1 MMDREVTIDWSENAW
16 AGETVILSGDIG
28 GTNANLAF
36 VMKGDEGFR
45 ILLEVSTSSLDIDA
59 IGPLVVRGLE
69 ELNVRYPDLRPELG
83 CISGAGPVNGNCC
96 TMSNLPWGVDGD
108 ALTREFGF
116 PIRAINDFEAISF
129 GVPLLDLDDPDQ
141 VTVMPHTNGNRP
153 EPEGDTRLIVGA
165 GTGLGVS
172 MMLGDSEA
180 ARSVPSEG
188 GHASFSSL
196 DRETQEILDQLRKEV
211 GWVVENEDLLSGKGI
226 AALLRYYM
234 ESRGS
239 QIDET
244 LEEILNASASDQ
256 PRLVSRYASNH
267 PVCRGVIRLFVK
279 IYGRVSADFA
289 SIVLPKGG
297 LFLAG
302 GIVGKNE
309 EFFLDGNQFIR
320 FFEQNECV
328 QVRNILKE
336 IPVYIIRNYNISLL
350 GAANA
355 GWVAR

>member
-16 AGETVILSGDIG
+16 NGEPVILSGDIG

-36 VMKGDEGFR
+36 VMKTADGFS
-45 ILLEVSTSSLDIDA
+45 ILLEVSAASLDFDA
-59 IGPLVVRGLE
+59 IGPLIVRGLE
-69 ELNVRYPDLRPELG
+69 ELATRYPDLRPELG
-83 CISGAGPVNGNCC
+83 CISGAGPVDGNCC
-96 TMSNLPWGVDGD
+96 SMSNLPWDVDGD
-108 ALTREFGF
+108 ALTQEFGF

-129 GVPLLDLDDPDQ
+129 GVPLLDLDDPEQ
-141 VTVMPHTNGNRP
+141 VTVLPHANGNRP

-172 MMLGDSEA
+172 ILLGDGDA
-180 ARSVPSEG
+180 ARAVPSEG
-188 GHASFSSL
+188 GHASFASF

-226 AALLRYYM
+226 AALMRYYL
-234 ESRGS
+234 ESRSS

-244 LEEILNASASDQ
+244 LDEILNASSSDQ
-256 PRLVSRYASNH
+256 PRLISRYAANH

-289 SIVLPKGG
+289 SIVLPKRG

-309 EFFLDGNQFIR
+309 EFFLDGNQFVH
-320 FFEQNECV
+320 FFEQNQCV
-328 QVRNILKE
+328 QVKKILKE
-336 IPVYIIRNYNISLL
+336 IPVYIIRNYSISLI

-355 GWVAR
+355 GWVGR

>member
-1 MMDREVTIDWSENAW
+1 M
-16 AGETVILSGDIG
+16 
-28 GTNANLAF
+28 
-36 VMKGDEGFR
+36 
-45 ILLEVSTSSLDIDA
+45 
-59 IGPLVVRGLE
+59 
-69 ELNVRYPDLRPELG
+69 
-83 CISGAGPVNGNCC
+83 
-96 TMSNLPWGVDGD
+96 
-108 ALTREFGF
+108 
-116 PIRAINDFEAISF
+116 
-129 GVPLLDLDDPDQ
+129 
-141 VTVMPHTNGNRP
+141 
-153 EPEGDTRLIVGA
+153 
-165 GTGLGVS
+165 
-172 MMLGDSEA
+172 
-180 ARSVPSEG
+180 
-188 GHASFSSL
+188 
-196 DRETQEILDQLRKEV
+196 

-267 PVCRGVIRLFVK
+267 PVCRGVIRFFVK